1 MLSGL
6 NLGKPKYDL
15 VQRQFELTPGNYLS
29 FTTSRLNTFLPHGA
43 RSITRSIAIGI
54 ALCLAPVLTTA
65 NTGAASAQTNPTPEA
80 EVAEAAA
87 FDSCLTDIRAAAL
100 EAGISPSTL
109 EQTLASV
116 EQLPRVIASDR
127 AQPEFTK
134 TFTDYYSVRVSD
146 LRVKNGR
153 KFRVEHADLWR
164 ELSRNSVV
172 PVQYLLAFWG
182 LETNFGSY
190 FGKLYIPSALATLA
204 CDARRAEFFRQQLM
218 ATFKIVDAGHMQ
230 PTQLVGSWAGAMG
243 HMQFMPTTYLEYAQ
257 DATGD
262 GRADLHGSLA
272 DAMYSAAHYLK
283 SIGWEPGFRWG
294 REVVVPEG
302 YDYRNSGSD
311 KWQSLAQWAQ
321 AGITDTQGNRM
332 PSLDLSAALIIPAG
346 KTGPAFLVYPNFKI
360 IMKWNRSEFYA
371 ISVGRLADRI
381 AGAGRLHQPLPTA
394 KISTTDLID
403 LQTHLAAKGYPVGK
417 ADGVLGP
424 ATRRAI
430 QDYQHSLG
438 LVADG
443 FPDAE
448 LFAYVRDSRS

>member
-1 MLSGL
+1 MSGL

-29 FTTSRLNTFLPHGA
+29 FTTSRLNTFLLN
-43 RSITRSIAIGI
+43 ITLGTTLGI
-54 ALCLAPVLTTA
+54 ALVTAPALTIA
-65 NTGAASAQTNPTPEA
+65 NTESQSAAI
-80 EVAEAAA
+80 AATQEDTA
-87 FDSCLTDIRAAAL
+87 TGTSEFDACLSDIRTAAI
-100 EAGISPSTL
+100 EAGISPTTL

-164 ELSRNSVV
+164 ELSRDSVV

-204 CDARRAEFFRQQLM
+204 CDTRRAEFFRQQLM

-311 KWQSLAQWAQ
+311 RWQSLAEWAT
-321 AGITDTQGNRM
+321 AGITDTRGNRL
-332 PSLDLSAALIIPAG
+332 PSMDLSAALIIPAG
-346 KTGPAFLVYPNFKI
+346 KSGPAFLVYPNFKV

-381 AGAGRLHQPLPTA
+381 AGAGRLHRPLPTT

-403 LQTHLAAKGYPVGK
+403 LQTHLALKGYPVGK

-448 LFAYVRDSRS
+448 LFALIKDS